1 MGLHAVAVA
10 KIHFQLAI
18 SNGVSPAVVVAGI
31 VCPLSLKIFMGLR
44 MFREEAIYKA
54 RLFFFRLCHI
64 AFNSEIPFTNGTRF
78 ERFLRLIG
86 QNTIYTTNTTSEGTL
101 NTLSMLAL

>member
-1 MGLHAVAVA
+1 MGLHVVAMA
-10 KIHFQLAI
+10 TIHLQLAI
-18 SNGVSPAVVVAGI
+18 SNGLSPAVVVAGI

-44 MFREEAIYKA
+44 KFREEAIYKT

-64 AFNSEIPFTNGTRF
+64 AFNSETSFANGTRF

-86 QNTIYTTNTTSEGTL
+86 QNTIYTTNTTSVDTL
-101 NTLSMLAL
+101 NTLSMVAL